1 MGLNVVS
8 LILFPSEWG
17 NAPVMEQHRGRSE
30 RLVERCGPRE
40 SWLLAIVPC
49 VNQHLQGEQ
58 DASERK
64 GDKNAKWEPK
74 RDEEEIGDNWT
85 KVTFQTPPERA
96 F

>member
-1 MGLNVVS
+1 
-8 LILFPSEWG
+8 
-17 NAPVMEQHRGRSE
+17 
-30 RLVERCGPRE
+30 
-40 SWLLAIVPC
+40 

>member
-1 MGLNVVS
+1 M
-8 LILFPSEWG
+8 
-17 NAPVMEQHRGRSE
+17 APVMEQHRGRSE

-64 GDKNAKWEPK
+64 EDKNAKWEPK

-85 KVTFQTPPERA
+85 KVTFQTPSERA